1 LVAEAHAL
9 ARTTNPG
16 LPGLA
21 IVGPPVDPTYVQSLP
36 AQLVEPPIAPSEV
49 PERLAGARALVL
61 GSTWPENAPLVIL
74 EARAAGCPILAP
86 DIGGIPE
93 LVQHGTDGLLYLPGD
108 VASLAQALEEA
119 AGRTWEEVRPPPP
132 LQGHMDQ
139 LESLYCQLA
148 GLL

>member
-1 LVAEAHAL
+1 VAEAHAL
-9 ARTTNPG
+9 ARTTNPD

-21 IVGPPVDPTYVQSLP
+21 IVGPPVDPTYVQLLP
-36 AQLVEPPIAPSEV
+36 PQIVESPIPPSEV
-49 PERLAGARALVL
+49 PERLACARALVL

-93 LVQHGTDGLLYLPGD
+93 LVQHGTDGLLYAPGD
-108 VASLAQALEEA
+108 AVALAKALEQA
-119 AGRTWEEVRPPPP
+119 AGSTWEEVRPPPP

-139 LESLYCQLA
+139 LESLYCQVA